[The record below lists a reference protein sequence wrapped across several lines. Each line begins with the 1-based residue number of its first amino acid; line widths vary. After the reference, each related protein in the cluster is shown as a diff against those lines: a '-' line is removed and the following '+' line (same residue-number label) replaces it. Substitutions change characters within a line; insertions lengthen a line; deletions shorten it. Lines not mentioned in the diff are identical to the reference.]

1 MKTRPRLIIFASGTK
16 NEGGSGFRE
25 LVHNNKTGVLKADI
39 VAVVSNHKNGG
50 VAQKAKKLKVPFEH
64 FRKPYTLWG
73 YAELIKKY
81 NAKWVLLSGWLK
93 LVPMRDYEN
102 GVDGL
107 DPACVI
113 NIHPGP
119 LPLFGGDDM
128 YGKYVHKAVMEAYHR
143 GKITESAVTMHF
155 VTAKY
160 DEGPVFFRYPV
171 LIEEKDNAD
180 SLGARVNK
188 IEHAWQSHITNLVIH
203 GEISWDGKNPDS
215 LKVPDNYTFL

>member
-50 VAQKAKKLKVPFEH
+50 VRKIADEYGVPFLH
-64 FRKPYTLWG
+64 FEDPWNSKAYLSIVEK
-73 YAELIKKY
+73 YKAE
-81 NAKWVLLSGWLK
+81 WTVLSGWLK
-93 LVPMRDYEN
+93 LVS
-102 GVDGL
+102 GL
-107 DPACVI
+107 EPKSTF
-113 NIHPGP
+113 NIHPGS
-119 LPLFGGDDM
+119 LPRFGGAGM
-128 YGKYVHKAVMEAYHR
+128 YGHHIHDATIEAFKAGDV
-143 GKITESAVTMHF
+143 KESAVTMHF
-155 VTAKY
+155 VTKKY

-215 LKVPDNYTFL
+215 LKVPNNYKFL